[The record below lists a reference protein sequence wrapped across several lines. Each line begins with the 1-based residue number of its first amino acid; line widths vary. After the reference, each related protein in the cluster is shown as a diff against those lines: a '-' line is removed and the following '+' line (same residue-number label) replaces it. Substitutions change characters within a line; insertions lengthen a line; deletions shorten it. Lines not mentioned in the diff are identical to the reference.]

1 MDKEKLKSL
10 MPHTH
15 WDKGTEIK
23 DLKGDKNLDSLTEEF
38 GMGYWAMNT
47 VLDKEYPLEVVRAE
61 MKINPSPDTGHF
73 YCHEGI
79 EEVISALIGIP
90 GPHLSREFSEAVIMA
105 RAVLEQDIND
115 RVPVLILTLYV
126 LGAVGGICPMLIP
139 YLSQRLGSD
148 IRNLGIESIGVKSEI
163 YTKEEG
169 FYRELTG
176 TMGNWHPIEGKDIF
190 IDLPGFNIKE
200 EELLRIYGHPFYEVV
215 FFSTDEKNIN
225 KEELEHE
232 GEGPKENEIKEKK
245 TLVMFRIGNPLEEE
259 DPLPF

>member
-15 WDKGTEIK
+15 WEKRTEIK
-23 DLKGDKNLDSLTEEF
+23 DLKGDKDLESLTEEF

-79 EEVISALIGIP
+79 EEVISTLIGIP
-90 GPHLSREFSEAVIMA
+90 EPHLSREFSEAVIMA

-126 LGAVGGICPMLIP
+126 MGAVGGICPMLIP
-139 YLSQRLGSD
+139 YLSQRLDSD
-148 IRNLGIESIGVKSEI
+148 IRNLGIEPIGVKSDI

-176 TMGNWHPIEGKDIF
+176 SIGNCHPIEGKDIF
-190 IDLPGFNIKE
+190 KDLPGFNIKKE
-200 EELLRIYGHPFYEVV
+200 KFLRIYGHPFYEVV
-215 FFSTDEKNIN
+215 FFSTDEKNNN
-225 KEELEHE
+225 KEEQEHE
-232 GEGPKENEIKEKK
+232 GQKGNEIKEKK
-245 TLVMFRIGNPLEEE
+245 TLIMFRIGNPLEEE